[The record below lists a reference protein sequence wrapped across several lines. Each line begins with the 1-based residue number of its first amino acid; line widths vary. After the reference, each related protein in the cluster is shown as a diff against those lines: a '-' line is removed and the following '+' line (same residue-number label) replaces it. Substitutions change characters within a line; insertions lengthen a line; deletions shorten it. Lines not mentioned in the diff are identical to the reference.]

1 MSENALFFKDHEV
14 RTGAYIFEYNLIGVV

>member
-14 RTGAYIFEYNLIGVV
+14 RTGAYIVEYNLIGDV